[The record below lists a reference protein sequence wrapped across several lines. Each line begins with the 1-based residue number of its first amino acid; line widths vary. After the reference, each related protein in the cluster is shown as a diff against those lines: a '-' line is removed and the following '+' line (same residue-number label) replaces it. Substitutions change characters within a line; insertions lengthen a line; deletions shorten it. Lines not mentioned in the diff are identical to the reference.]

1 MENAFNA
8 SACDGCGC
16 VTDSIMVRKNV
27 KVASSMDGPT
37 TGLAEGFGGTQAKVT
52 GGQPPN
58 GALPKTIVALRKD
71 IALDMFVAASNFHVV
86 GMEIKSC
93 LGTDTDRGYMQFT
106 K

>member
-1 MENAFNA
+1 
-8 SACDGCGC
+8 
-16 VTDSIMVRKNV
+16 
-27 KVASSMDGPT
+27 MDGPT

-58 GALPKTIVALRKD
+58 GALPKNIVALRKD